1 MYVVYISYYN
11 CIIFDISVM
20 YIYISHIYIYIYI
33 SFKYIY
39 IYHINIYIYNC
50 VDRFSFIFSLR
61 CHVHLDDVPGPFGQR
76 LRHRFAEHHGG
87 PVPERGGTG
96 TDAGRPDVAVAWF
109 HKPGDS
115 KSPK

>member
-1 MYVVYISYYN
+1 M
-11 CIIFDISVM
+11 
-20 YIYISHIYIYIYI
+20 
-33 SFKYIY
+33 
-39 IYHINIYIYNC
+39 
-50 VDRFSFIFSLR
+50 
-61 CHVHLDDVPGPFGQR
+61 DDVPGPFGQR

-109 HKPGDS
+109 HKPGDR